1 MILVEWYELLPLRKI
16 LLIFFTVHMF
26 FAVINFKIQ
35 KNVNKKYYLFLN
47 SLYTLL
53 SLHIERVNS
62 FIEQGY
68 SQENIKNKTFYKD
81 MELFLS
87 QLIRYEKITNNSSE
101 DLENIILKLH
111 LLAPPTEEEILK
123 LKFKISKIRGEVKRR
138 YKFTRY
144 VFAPWNCFNNI
155 FDLLIFIFLDYEYY
169 FLQPQISRSK
179 EIISKISFFISVLYA
194 FLQVFYFVAQ
204 FKIPFI

>member
-1 MILVEWYELLPLRKI
+1 MILPDWYELLPLKKI

-26 FAVINFKIQ
+26 FAVVNFKIQ
-35 KNVNKKYYLFLN
+35 KKVNKKYYIFLN
-47 SLYTLL
+47 DLYTLL
-53 SLHIERVNS
+53 SLHVERVTS
-62 FIEQGY
+62 FVEQGY
-68 SQENIKNKTFYKD
+68 SRENIRNKVFYKD

-87 QLIRYEKITNNSSE
+87 QLIRYEKVTNSSSE
-101 DLENIILKLH
+101 NLENIILKLH
-111 LLAPPTEEEILK
+111 LLTPPTEEEILK

-155 FDLLIFIFLDYEYY
+155 FDLLIFIFLNYEYY

-194 FLQVFYFVAQ
+194 FLQTFYFVAQ
-204 FKIPFI
+204 LKIPFI

>member
-1 MILVEWYELLPLRKI
+1 MILIEWYELLPLRKI